1 MSDESSGRLGSFLKG
16 SSIVFIGFI
25 VQFGLGFA
33 SRVVIARY
41 LGQVD
46 YGLVNIG
53 LTVLTTASIIV
64 LLGLNT
70 GISRFLPRHENPE
83 DRRGVLVS
91 AFSLVV
97 PVALLVSGAIVVFAD
112 VIATAVFKN
121 PSAEPIIRLFG
132 VIIPMMVLIKLTVGS
147 IRGQQ
152 EATPRVLIQNIGIPV
167 LRFGA
172 IVVAVVLGLGVIGVS
187 GAYMAAYALVG
198 AGSLYY
204 LYRRT
209 ELFERTDATP
219 MRRDLLSF
227 SAPLIIVTTMNM
239 VHGNIDVFVLGYFQ
253 SASEVGT
260 YTAVYPLT
268 KLLKMGL
275 ITFGFLFMPLI
286 SELHADGR
294 DAEARRTYQIV
305 SKWVLF
311 VTLPLF
317 LVFITYPEIVIRY
330 TFGEEYLAG
339 ATALAILSIG
349 FFANAV
355 AGPSG
360 DTLVAIGSTRLIM
373 VYNTIAAGVNVAL
386 NLLLVPRYSLVGA
399 AVATTI
405 AFVVMNGLY
414 VAQLYYSVG
423 VHPFRRAALAPS
435 LGAVAVWFIL
445 TRTVGA
451 ITNVTLPVFLLV
463 VVTFGI
469 VYLGLVLLL
478 GGVES
483 EEADLVVKAENRI
496 GVDLT
501 YLHVAVKRFSN

>member
-1 MSDESSGRLGSFLKG
+1 MSDGSGGRLGSFLKG
-16 SSIVFIGFI
+16 SSIVFVGFI

-41 LGQVD
+41 LGQVN

-53 LTVLTTASIIV
+53 LTVLTTTSIIV

-70 GISRFLPRHENPE
+70 GISRFLPRQDRPE

-97 PVALLVSGAIVVFAD
+97 PVTILVSGAIVVFAG

-121 PSAEPIIRLFG
+121 PSAEPVIQLFG
-132 VIIPMMVLIKLTVGS
+132 VTIPMMVLIKLTVGS
-147 IRGQQ
+147 IRGRQ
-152 EATPRVLIQNIGIPV
+152 EATPRVLLQNIGIPV

-172 IVVAVVLGLGVIGVS
+172 IVIAVVLGLGVLGVS
-187 GAYMAAYALVG
+187 GAYMAAYGLVG

-209 ELFERTDATP
+209 GLFERTDATP
-219 MRRDLLSF
+219 MRRELLSF
-227 SAPLIIVTTMNM
+227 SAPLIVVTTMNM
-239 VHGNIDVFVLGYFQ
+239 IHGNIDVFILGYFQ
-253 SASEVGT
+253 STGVIGT

-268 KLLKMGL
+268 KLLRMGL

-294 DAEARRTYQIV
+294 DTETRRTYQIV

-311 VTLPLF
+311 STLPVF
-317 LVFITYPEIVIRY
+317 LVFVTYPEIVIRY

-339 ATALAILSIG
+339 ATALAILSVG
-349 FFANAV
+349 FFAHAV

-360 DTLVAIGSTRLIM
+360 DTLVAIGSTQLIM
-373 VYNTIAAGVNVAL
+373 IYNTIAAMVNAAL

-399 AVATTI
+399 AVATTV

-414 VAQLYYSVG
+414 VAQLYRSVG
-423 VHPFRRAALAPS
+423 VHPFRRAALAPNI
-435 LGAVAVWFIL
+435 GAVVVWLIL
-445 TRTVGA
+445 TRSVNA
-451 ITNVTLPVFLLV
+451 VVDVTLPVFLLV
-463 VVTFGI
+463 VAVFGVAYI
-469 VYLGLVLLL
+469 GLILLL

-483 EEADLVVKAENRI
+483 EEVSLVARAEDQI
-496 GVDLT
+496 GIDLT
-501 YLHVAVKRFSN
+501 HLRVAVERFSN